1 MDPYTEYLG
10 TALARQEPSYRIP
23 QPRAT
28 RRAAGPRANRWRLR
42 PVRR

>member
-1 MDPYTEYLG
+1 MDPYTEYLA
-10 TALARQEPSYRIP
+10 TDLARREPSYRIP

-28 RRAAGPRANRWRLR
+28 RPEAPRANRWRLR

>member
-10 TALARQEPSYRIP
+10 TALARHEPSYRVP
-23 QPRAT
+23 QPRAQRRPRGNAT
-28 RRAAGPRANRWRLR
+28 RWLLR